1 MRTCLLLLAIL
12 FGALPAL
19 GTAQEVTKVLV
30 LGTFHMSN
38 PHRDLHNVT
47 VDDVLAPKR
56 QTEIAGVVAGLA
68 RFRPTEIDVEWP
80 AALVAQRHAAFLKG
94 TLPPSRNEV
103 VQLGFRLAR
112 ASGAQ
117 VRGIDIEGAFPY
129 DAVVSYAK
137 AHGESDLLAG
147 ADAQI
152 TKEVTEQQKR
162 IDAGSIGHALRWINE
177 PARIRADND
186 WYAGMLKVGSGAHQ
200 PGADLLAAWYQRNM
214 RICAQIVQLSRPG
227 DRVVVIFG
235 AGHAFLLRQCVS
247 QMPGYRIVEPNDY
260 LPQ

>member
-1 MRTCLLLLAIL
+1 MRRRLFLLTLLFA
-12 FGALPAL
+12 ASPAF
-19 GTAQEVTKVLV
+19 ADAAVTQVMVLA
-30 LGTFHMSN
+30 TFHMSN

-47 VDDVLAPKR
+47 ADNVLAPKR
-56 QTEIAGVVAGLA
+56 QTEIAAVVAALA
-68 RFRPTEIDVEWP
+68 RFRPTQVDVEWP
-80 AALVAQRHAAFLKG
+80 ADTVTQRYAKFVSG
-94 TLPPSRNEV
+94 SLPPSRNEV

-117 VRGIDIEGAFPY
+117 IHGIDIAGEFPY

-137 AHGESDLLAG
+137 AHGESDLLAR
-147 ADAQI
+147 ADADI
-152 TKEVTEQQKR
+152 TKEVAEQQKT
-162 IDAGSIGHALRWINE
+162 IDTESIGDVLRRLNE

-186 WYAGMLKVGSGAHQ
+186 WYMGMLRVGGGTDQ

-214 RICAQIVQLSRPG
+214 RICGEIVQLARPG

-247 QMPGYRIVEPNDY
+247 QMPGTRLVEPTDY
-260 LPQ
+260 LPR